1 MTSPREDVSVLQQWV
16 PYTTGLF
23 MLSTFSTHAL
33 VEEPPPGQLIF
44 LILAMIVNSDVR
56 DDFSELRPRK
66 EEMLQIRS
74 SSDSVL

>member
-1 MTSPREDVSVLQQWV
+1 MSVLQQWI

-56 DDFSELRPRK
+56 DDFS
-66 EEMLQIRS
+66 
-74 SSDSVL
+74 

>member
-1 MTSPREDVSVLQQWV
+1 
-16 PYTTGLF
+16 